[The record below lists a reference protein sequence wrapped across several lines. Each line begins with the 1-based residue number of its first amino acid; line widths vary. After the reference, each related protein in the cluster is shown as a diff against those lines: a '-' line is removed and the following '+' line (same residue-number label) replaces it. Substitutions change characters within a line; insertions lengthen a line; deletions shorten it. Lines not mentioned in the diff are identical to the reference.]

1 MATYR
6 VYINILGNASKA
18 LNGMLRDVAGLN
30 KGIEGTISKFGALG
44 KAAGAAFKA
53 VSSGVVGY
61 AKLNATFY
69 ALGPKALASAG
80 NFLAGPQAEAGIALL
95 QRRAQAE
102 RGFGK
107 EYARTQRQADLLAA
121 SYGLNP
127 TDVIAS
133 LNVLTGMRVGN
144 KRLQL
149 GHAMSLV
156 QAGGLIAQQGGVS
169 YENVMLNLQQL
180 MAQDQLNSR
189 DIKQLLTHAPILG
202 RYAID
207 EMEKKGITGQ
217 TAQEYF
223 KGDKGALLSVLER
236 YLNEMPAIL
245 STRARG
251 IAHQAQLG
259 LYASVLENPAWL
271 KIADKYAQ
279 MIEGLGKAMNKALT
293 GLTES
298 ETIQTSVN
306 AFISLLDRLASSE
319 TVIEKLGKYFDSFVK
334 EAYKVAGYAPGDVKG
349 AGIAMTE
356 QEKAVEKMIAQNV
369 GTARLMLAKAGF
381 VVPKSDAEVVSYVS
395 SLIGLRGGA
404 NKYVETYL
412 PYALSSAATPEA
424 LKQAYPEDF
433 GYSVRAKN
441 KMAFRAAQAM
451 RYGSSV
457 PYFTPS
463 EAPTQTGYM
472 GFAPISQKV
481 WDAIQ
486 KAGVATAGL
495 EGFGGSQGGADG
507 SSMAGYGRDRKALT
521 INFNAPIVEWDSTIN
536 TDDPNEVVQEVSASI
551 EGAASRAIQIALLGA
566 TGKMNTR
573 W

>member
-1 MATYR
+1 
-6 VYINILGNASKA
+6 
-18 LNGMLRDVAGLN
+18 MLRGVADLN
-30 KGIEGTISKFGALG
+30 KGVAGVISKFGAMG
-44 KAAGAAFKA
+44 KAAAGAFTVVAQGAKAYTTANAAF
-53 VSSGVVGY
+53 Y
-61 AKLNATFY
+61 MF
-69 ALGPKALASAG
+69 GPKLLATAG

-102 RGFGK
+102 KGFGK
-107 EYARTQRQADLLAA
+107 EYARAQRQADLLAA

-236 YLNEMPAIL
+236 YLSEMPAIL

-259 LYASVLENPAWL
+259 FYASVLENPAWL
-271 KIADKYAQ
+271 SIADKYAQ
-279 MIEGLGKAMNKALT
+279 MIGTVGKAINKALT

-298 ETIQTSVN
+298 KSIQASVN
-306 AFISLLDRLASSE
+306 AFIALLDHLTNSE
-319 TVIEKLGKYFDSFVK
+319 TVVEKLAKHLDHFVE
-334 EAYKVAGYAPGDVKG
+334 EAYKLAGYAPGDVKKASTSMG
-349 AGIAMTE
+349 EKTE
-356 QEKAVEKMIAQNV
+356 WVTYMLGRNVPALRTILAQQGV
-369 GTARLMLAKAGF
+369 
-381 VVPKSDAEVVSYVS
+381 VVPKSDKEVVSLVS
-395 SLIGLRGGA
+395 SMLNLASNASNFVVTSNTFGPAPLSQKPGDRQLVYRTDKATGIRYAGYPGYP
-404 NKYVETYL
+404 YVG
-412 PYALSSAATPEA
+412 PYRFAFASEDPGITGYKFGQVDMSKVYAGLSSLSPEQLA
-424 LKQAYPEDF
+424 LA
-433 GYSVRAKN
+433 
-441 KMAFRAAQAM
+441 
-451 RYGSSV
+451 
-457 PYFTPS
+457 
-463 EAPTQTGYM
+463 
-472 GFAPISQKV
+472 GFS
-481 WDAIQ
+481 
-486 KAGVATAGL
+486 
-495 EGFGGSQGGADG
+495 GSQSGADG
-507 SSMAGYGRDRKALT
+507 TSMAGYGRDRKALT